1 MSTDFMAK
9 DAEPRYSFMGHPCTA
24 ELATR
29 CVDNL
34 VFFDRLYETL
44 VVRQHTE
51 RLIAATKGAM
61 VPSHRWPA

>member
-1 MSTDFMAK
+1 VSADFMAK

-34 VFFDRLYETL
+34 VFFDRMYEAL
-44 VVRQHTE
+44 VVRRHTE
-51 RLIAATKGAM
+51 RLISATKGAAM
-61 VPSHRWPA
+61 PSRRWSV